1 MSEIGIDLQT
11 IRKAAGRAAM
21 KKWRSGKPDNL
32 FKSIIQDRMSAP
44 VPGDDREAAVN
55 VH

>member
-1 MSEIGIDLQT
+1 MSEMGIDLQT
-11 IRKAAGRAAM
+11 ITKTVGKAAR
-21 KKWRSGKPDNL
+21 KKWRSGKPDSL
-32 FKSIIQDRMSAP
+32 FKSIMQDRVPAP